1 MIAADKIKT
10 FILDLAKER
19 GDKLFTTEEVARRL
33 DPEQWEQLM
42 EPVNLVA
49 EVLVMQSILEKRG
62 SNLKLASSQRAV

>member
-62 SNLKLASSQRAV
+62 SNFKLASSQRTV

>member
-10 FILDLAKER
+10 FILDMAKER
-19 GDKLFTTEEVARRL
+19 GDKFFTTEEVARRL

-49 EVLVMQSILEKRG
+49 EVMVMQSILEKRG
-62 SNLKLASSQRAV
+62 SNLKLASNQRAI